1 MTRFFRLGLRA
12 LTSVLLI
19 FLVFRITSIVH
30 LFSKHA
36 GIILTQEQVAQ
47 AYYEARF
54 DLKSP
59 TIPRIIHQI
68 YHNWTD
74 PSNESLPN
82 DWEET
87 RQTCIDFNKNWE
99 NRVCSV
105 FGNWSHTVLE
115 YYLLNQISA
124 LDGEDITRISY
135 QRISLVSAYLR

>member
-30 LFSKHA
+30 LFSEHA

-47 AYYEARF
+47 AYYEARV

-99 NRVCSV
+99 NRVSSV
-105 FGNWSHTVLE
+105 FGN
-115 YYLLNQISA
+115 
-124 LDGEDITRISY
+124 
-135 QRISLVSAYLR
+135 